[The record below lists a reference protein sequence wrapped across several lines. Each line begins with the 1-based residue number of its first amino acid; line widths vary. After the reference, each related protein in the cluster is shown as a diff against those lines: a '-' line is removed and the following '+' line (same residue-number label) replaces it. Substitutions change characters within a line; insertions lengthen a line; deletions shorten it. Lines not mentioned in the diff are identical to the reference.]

1 MGADTRNGANW
12 FNARKQQTKTRH
24 GSKTGILNVGVEQS
38 LRLDA
43 GKSFDPEGDALR
55 FTWEAPQAGAT
66 LQDLSTS
73 ENNVQFTLPGWYD
86 LTVSTVDSASNR
98 HQTRQASVYG
108 RHGFSGFGD

>member
-1 MGADTRNGANW
+1 MEWTNGGRYAKRCKLW
-12 FNARKQQTKTRH
+12 FNARKQQTKTRRVKH
-24 GSKTGILNVGVEQS
+24 DRASWNVSVEQS

-73 ENNVQFTLPGWYD
+73 ENNVQFTLPGW
-86 LTVSTVDSASNR
+86 A
-98 HQTRQASVYG
+98 
-108 RHGFSGFGD
+108 